1 MGRQIVG
8 TVASQIPRSYAL
20 SVLKM
25 ALGGGVSSRLFQRL
39 HEREALVY
47 SVGNLLAVI
56 GFGVARGVLVT
67 DHRKT
72 GGVELT

>member
-47 SVGNLLAVI
+47 SVGNFA
-56 GFGVARGVLVT
+56 
-67 DHRKT
+67 
-72 GGVELT
+72 EQ